1 MPTAFERALEQAVPA
16 VIEETVRVAE
26 IPAPTFHER
35 DRARYV
41 YRRFEAIGGW
51 DHLAIDG
58 IANVVAIRRGDPR
71 AARLM
76 VAAHLD
82 TVFPDAE
89 TPVRRSRG
97 RLTGR
102 GVGDNSAGVASLLHV
117 AEAMQRTSPRGAGDI
132 IFATDVG
139 EEGRGD
145 LRGVRR
151 LTKDYGSDFDCFI
164 AVEGHSLNRIQT
176 GFTASYRY
184 EVSIE
189 TDGGHSWGAYG
200 RKNAIALLARV
211 ITALEPLMPE
221 VGIIPKTTMNV
232 GVIRGGRSVNT
243 IAPDALFELDM
254 RSADPTSLERLWGD
268 ARRVMRAAVA
278 GEADVQFRR
287 IGTRPGGSV
296 RDDIPLIGA
305 VLAARRGLGL
315 PRLEFSSSDSVRGRR
330 QHRRE
335 RSRSGG
341 LPGDLHRRHHRRG
354 ATHAPRVDPHRA
366 TAQGRALSRPRD
378 PRRGET
384 AARARTAPPHPAVA
398 GAVYRVTVR
407 IGEPALRPHRGSLR
421 LTA

>member
-1 MPTAFERALEQAVPA
+1 MPTAFERALEHAVPG

-26 IPAPTFHER
+26 IPAPTFQER

-41 YRRFEAIGGW
+41 HRRLEEIGGW
-51 DHLAIDG
+51 DHLSIDG
-58 IANVVAIRRGDPR
+58 IANVVAVRRGDAR

-102 GVGDNSAGVASLLHV
+102 GVGDNSTGVASLLHV
-117 AEAMQRTSPRGAGDI
+117 AEAMQRTRPRGAGDI
-132 IFATDVG
+132 IFAANVG

-254 RSADPTSLERLWGD
+254 RSADPAALDRLWGD
-268 ARRVMRAAVA
+268 VRRAMRAAVA
-278 GEADVQFRR
+278 GDADVQFRR
-287 IGTRPGGSV
+287 IGKRPGGSV

-315 PRLEFSSSDSVRGRR
+315 PQPDF
-330 QHRRE
+330 
-335 RSRSGG
+335 
-341 LPGDLHRRHHRRG
+341 
-354 ATHAPRVDPHRA
+354 
-366 TAQGRALSRPRD
+366 SRPDSARGGGSTD
-378 PRRGET
+378 ANVPVAAGYQATCIGVTTGAEPHTPREWI
-384 AARARTAPPHPAVA
+384 RTAPLRKGVPYLGRAVLA
-398 GAVYRVTVR
+398 AARLPRERVRRRR
-407 IGEPALRPHRGSLR
+407 IQSR
-421 LTA
+421 